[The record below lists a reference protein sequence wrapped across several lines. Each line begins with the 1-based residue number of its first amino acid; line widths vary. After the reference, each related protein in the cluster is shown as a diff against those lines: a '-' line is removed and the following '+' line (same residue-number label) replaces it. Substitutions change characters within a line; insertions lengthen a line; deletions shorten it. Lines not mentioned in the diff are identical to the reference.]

1 MAKQSIESLKIG
13 SQLKVYKA
21 KKVEL
26 DPEGDADKPAAL
38 SDEAASF
45 LDACGVTVKTGV
57 FNPPSTQEEA
67 TDVLDVRTFEVKI
80 SRSSSVSMKD
90 FTEMISGKKKINAV
104 GQLMKVA
111 YDDIQQNMPAAKGA
125 AIEWLKTR
133 ITELTK
139 KKRQIDAE
147 LAAAKFAVILGGH
160 WSRHFNEDSTS
171 FSVDGWDVTLQVGT
185 TQKKI

>member
-1 MAKQSIESLKIG
+1 
-13 SQLKVYKA
+13 
-21 KKVEL
+21 
-26 DPEGDADKPAAL
+26 
-38 SDEAASF
+38 
-45 LDACGVTVKTGV
+45 
-57 FNPPSTQEEA
+57 
-67 TDVLDVRTFEVKI
+67 
-80 SRSSSVSMKD
+80 
-90 FTEMISGKKKINAV
+90 
-104 GQLMKVA
+104 MKVA